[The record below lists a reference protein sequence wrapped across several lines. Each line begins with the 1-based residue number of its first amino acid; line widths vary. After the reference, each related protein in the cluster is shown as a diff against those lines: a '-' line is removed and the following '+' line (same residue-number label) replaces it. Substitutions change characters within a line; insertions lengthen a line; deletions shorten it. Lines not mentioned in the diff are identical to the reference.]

1 MMPSAISIQS
11 VSVSHTYLLLAPI
24 DHTFTIE
31 LKSKQGHV
39 MGRGSNSN
47 TIQFASWITAQRRW
61 AMTGTPTQ
69 QTANQSGLRNILG
82 LVKFLKHDFFSARLG
97 GDQVWNELIARTWNE
112 GKLSSFFRLRMLLS
126 LLMVRHTKADIQE
139 VPEPKYIKSRTRMS
153 IDELRSYN
161 TLVSA
166 AQMNIVTTSME
177 GKTSGWQDSLLNPRQ
192 TKHARKA
199 LENIR
204 LACCGG
210 AHVLPRLE
218 DQLWV
223 ETIQYLR
230 VLHGLDDVKVAIVDN
245 YLKRATVGELSSCM
259 CCGLQL
265 QTLFVVPCGCL
276 ICTECIHNKTTT
288 CPNCEKPFDV
298 DDFQRLQPGLIYEW
312 SLAIN
317 EEKEKRERDESLRRE
332 LTEVHSIAQ
341 GGLGANNDGGAE
353 QAAAV
358 AGDNNAGPIDLIN
371 NNGAAN
377 GEGSPNRALRN
388 RHAKNHVC
396 TFSRTVCDGKCGI
409 CREEH
414 FDCNFLLDRNQ
425 CSLCF
430 KKAEDCPPEASKA
443 LFVTNK
449 LLSLREKEIAG
460 RRAFQR
466 PLKVIIF
473 SQFRLSLDYVGDRL
487 IRRFGGAAVAEYW
500 GSTRSKELEKFISSP
515 SCFCM
520 LLGKE
525 GSHGLD
531 LSLVTNIILLD
542 EMYDRSL
549 QEQGKSTELW
559 RLHHV
564 LCFASLLS
572 LLECISPFISILLR
586 MHAVVARAY
595 RMGATGRV
603 EVEQL
608 IAENSIEE
616 LMESINNGGKLP
628 DSNDFKGDARGAT
641 TKKKGGDETSSTTAE
656 SVRQSTTGHAKIHF
670 LLKNVRLARPSRVN
684 KNRKDGRKMP
694 AWSEGDIG
702 SSSGGRSQ
710 ARVRFGGP
718 TLHSF
723 E

>member
-1 MMPSAISIQS
+1 M
-11 VSVSHTYLLLAPI
+11 SHTYLLFAPI
-24 DHTFTIE
+24 GLTFTID
-31 LKSKQGHV
+31 LNSTQGHV

-47 TIQFASWITAQRRW
+47 TIQFASWVTANRRW

-69 QTANQSGLRNILG
+69 QTANSSGLRNILG

-97 GDQVWNELIARTWNE
+97 GDQVWNELITRMWNE
-112 GKLSSFFRLRMLLS
+112 GELSSFFRLRMLLS

-139 VPEPKYIKSRTRMS
+139 VPEPKYIKSRTCMS
-153 IDELRSYN
+153 IDEKRSYN

-218 DQLWV
+218 DQLWI

-245 YLKRATVGELSSCM
+245 YLKRATTGELSSCM

-276 ICTECIHNKTTT
+276 ICTECIDSKTTS
-288 CPNCEKPFDV
+288 CPNCDKTFDV
-298 DDFQRLQPGLIYEW
+298 DDFQRLQPGLVYEW
-312 SLAIN
+312 SLSLK
-317 EEKEKRERDESLRRE
+317 EEKAKRESDEALRRQ
-332 LTEVHSIAQ
+332 LDEVHSRAH
-341 GGLGANNDGGAE
+341 GGLGANDNTSMGDE
-353 QAAAV
+353 PAAAV
-358 AGDNNAGPIDLIN
+358 AGDNNAGPIDLIG
-371 NNGAAN
+371 NNGVAN
-377 GEGSPNRALRN
+377 GDGSPNRALRN
-388 RHAKNHVC
+388 RRPKNHAC
-396 TFSRTVCDGKCGI
+396 TFSRTVCDGKCGV

-414 FDCNFLLDRNQ
+414 FDCNFLVDRDQ

-460 RRAFQR
+460 NRVFQR

-473 SQFRLSLDYVGDRL
+473 SQFRLILNYVGDRL
-487 IRRFGGAAVAEYW
+487 IRRFGGSAVAEYW
-500 GSTRSKELEKFISSP
+500 GSTRGKELEKFISSP

-531 LSLVTNIILLD
+531 LSFVTNIILLD
-542 EMYDRSL
+542 ELYDKSL
-549 QEQGKSTELW
+549 QEQGKSTEL
-559 RLHHV
+559 
-564 LCFASLLS
+564 
-572 LLECISPFISILLR
+572 
-586 MHAVVARAY
+586 
-595 RMGATGRV
+595 
-603 EVEQL
+603 
-608 IAENSIEE
+608 
-616 LMESINNGGKLP
+616 
-628 DSNDFKGDARGAT
+628 
-641 TKKKGGDETSSTTAE
+641 
-656 SVRQSTTGHAKIHF
+656 
-670 LLKNVRLARPSRVN
+670 
-684 KNRKDGRKMP
+684 
-694 AWSEGDIG
+694 
-702 SSSGGRSQ
+702 
-710 ARVRFGGP
+710 
-718 TLHSF
+718 
-723 E
+723 

>member
-1 MMPSAISIQS
+1 
-11 VSVSHTYLLLAPI
+11 
-24 DHTFTIE
+24 
-31 LKSKQGHV
+31 

-139 VPEPKYIKSRTRMS
+139 VPEPKYIKSRTFMS
-153 IDELRSYN
+153 IEELRSYN

-210 AHVLPRLE
+210 AHMLPRLE

-230 VLHGLDDVKVAIVDN
+230 VLHGLDDVKITIVDN
-245 YLKRATVGELSSCM
+245 YLKRATTGELSSCM

-276 ICTECIHNKTTT
+276 VCTECIHSKTAT

-312 SLAIN
+312 SLAIK

-332 LTEVHSIAQ
+332 LTEVHSSAQ
-341 GGLGANNDGGAE
+341 GGLGANDNTGPE
-353 QAAAV
+353 PAAAF
-358 AGDNNAGPIDLIN
+358 AGENNAGPIDLIN

-388 RHAKNHVC
+388 RRAKNHVC

-460 RRAFQR
+460 NRVAR

-473 SQFRLSLDYVGDRL
+473 SQFRLTLDYVGDRL
-487 IRRFGGAAVAEYW
+487 IRRFGGSAVAEYW
-500 GSTRSKELEKFISSP
+500 GSTRGKELEKFISSP

-531 LSLVTNIILLD
+531 LSFVTNIILLD
-542 EMYDRSL
+542 EMYDKSL
-549 QEQGKSTELW
+549 QEQGKSTEL
-559 RLHHV
+559 
-564 LCFASLLS
+564 
-572 LLECISPFISILLR
+572 
-586 MHAVVARAY
+586 
-595 RMGATGRV
+595 
-603 EVEQL
+603 
-608 IAENSIEE
+608 
-616 LMESINNGGKLP
+616 
-628 DSNDFKGDARGAT
+628 
-641 TKKKGGDETSSTTAE
+641 
-656 SVRQSTTGHAKIHF
+656 
-670 LLKNVRLARPSRVN
+670 
-684 KNRKDGRKMP
+684 
-694 AWSEGDIG
+694 
-702 SSSGGRSQ
+702 
-710 ARVRFGGP
+710 
-718 TLHSF
+718 
-723 E
+723 